1 MAGRFP
7 ILTDEN
13 TAKGIAKALADRGW
27 DVARSVHTVTAG
39 TDDEVLLVKAAELN
53 RVLLT
58 RDVDLEVIAHR
69 WLREWRPFPGVIFW
83 RQEPRHEKS
92 TLGEVVESIEDLA
105 ETKDPFAY
113 PIVYLRP
120 QKSPTK

>member
-1 MAGRFP
+1 MGRFP

-13 TAKGIAKALADRGW
+13 SAKGIAKALIDRGW
-27 DVARSVHTVTAG
+27 DVERGVHTVAQG
-39 TDDEVLLVKAAELN
+39 TDDDSLLLKAVELK
-53 RVLLT
+53 RVLFT

-83 RQEPRHEKS
+83 RQERRQEKS
-92 TLGEVVESIEDLA
+92 TLGEVVDAIEALA
-105 ETKDPFAY
+105 EHEDPFAY

-120 QKSPTK
+120 QK